1 MKLID
6 KNTGKTLYSV
16 LGGENLTLDEAIEW
30 AGAEA
35 TEDQTYIIDGE
46 EYSYEDLD
54 WVVDSYQP
62 DDEPEEPKSWQ
73 SATVSRRGRSFNQ
86 ADRAAINRV

>member
-35 TEDQTYIIDGE
+35 TEDQTII
-46 EYSYEDLD
+46 
-54 WVVDSYQP
+54 
-62 DDEPEEPKSWQ
+62 
-73 SATVSRRGRSFNQ
+73 SAKEQ
-86 ADRAAINRV
+86 AEVGDVILFYAYNC

>member
-35 TEDQTYIIDGE
+35 TEDQTYIILTVVGVVFVE
-46 EYSYEDLD
+46 ESDSHRPAFGFFRL
-54 WVVDSYQP
+54 VVGLV
-62 DDEPEEPKSWQ
+62 
-73 SATVSRRGRSFNQ
+73 AVSHPVEVF
-86 ADRAAINRV
+86 V